1 MKRIYT
7 LVVNLFKWFKKSFEY
22 RGKASARKL
31 TAFVAIVLLNCGYID
46 HLWSGQQ
53 IQIEYIYIYAL
64 IILLGLGFVTA
75 ENIIEMVKG
84 RFGQSTFL
92 NYDQDI
98 FAGRSRVD
106 NPDERM

>member
-7 LVVNLFKWFKKSFEY
+7 LLFKVFKWLQKSFEY

-31 TAFVAIVLLNCGYID
+31 TTFVSTILLTCGYID
-46 HLWSGQQ
+46 HLWSGQD
-53 IQIEYIYIYAL
+53 IQVEFIYIYAL
-64 IILLGLGFVTA
+64 LILMGLGFLTA
-75 ENIIEMVKG
+75 ENIVEIVKG

-98 FAGRSRVD
+98 FARRSRVD